1 MESKILRSRLI
12 LLGVALVFIIPIL
25 VSWYLVFF
33 SDFKKGDEGTQKGE
47 LISPVI
53 PLGEPEVFNLK
64 SKTIESIN
72 GKWTLLFFVENECNQ
87 LCEDKL
93 YQLRQIR
100 LALGKDRD
108 KVDRLLVSKNKQQWS
123 QYTNSFN
130 GQKYIDPTSRDYN
143 RLIKKLNDYADLD
156 LKATYLIDP
165 YGFLMMKYPQDDNPM
180 GTIKDIETVSYTHL
194 TLPTTPYV

>member
-33 SDFKKGDEGTQKGE
+33 SDFKKGDGGTQKGE

-72 GKWTLLFFVENECNQ
+72 GKWTLLFFVENECNK

-143 RLIKKLNDYADLD
+143 RLIKKLNDYVGLD

-180 GTIKDIETVSYTHL
+180 GTIKDIERL
-194 TLPTTPYV
+194 IKNQK

>member
-33 SDFKKGDEGTQKGE
+33 SDFKKGDGGTQKGE

-93 YQLRQIR
+93 YQIRQIR

-143 RLIKKLNDYADLD
+143 RLIKKFNDYAGLD

-180 GTIKDIETVSYTHL
+180 GTIKDIERL
-194 TLPTTPYV
+194 IKNQK

>member
-33 SDFKKGDEGTQKGE
+33 SDFKKGDGGTQKGE

-143 RLIKKLNDYADLD
+143 RLIKKFNDYSGLD

-180 GTIKDIETVSYTHL
+180 GTIKDIERL
-194 TLPTTPYV
+194 IKNQK

>member
-143 RLIKKLNDYADLD
+143 RLIKKFNDYAGLD

-180 GTIKDIETVSYTHL
+180 GTIKDIERL
-194 TLPTTPYV
+194 IKNQK

>member
-33 SDFKKGDEGTQKGE
+33 SDFKKGDGGTQKGE

-64 SKTIESIN
+64 SKTIESIT

-93 YQLRQIR
+93 YQIRQIR

-143 RLIKKLNDYADLD
+143 RLIKKFNDYADLD

-180 GTIKDIETVSYTHL
+180 GTIKDIERL
-194 TLPTTPYV
+194 IKNQK

>member
-33 SDFKKGDEGTQKGE
+33 SDFKKGDGGTQKGE

-143 RLIKKLNDYADLD
+143 RLIKKFNDYVGLD

-180 GTIKDIETVSYTHL
+180 GTIKDIERL
-194 TLPTTPYV
+194 IKNQK

>member
-33 SDFKKGDEGTQKGE
+33 SDFKKGDGGTQKGE
-47 LISPVI
+47 LISPVV

-143 RLIKKLNDYADLD
+143 RLIKKFNDYAGLD

-180 GTIKDIETVSYTHL
+180 GTIKDIERL
-194 TLPTTPYV
+194 IKNQK

>member
-12 LLGVALVFIIPIL
+12 LLGLALVFLIPIL
-25 VSWYLVFF
+25 VSWYLVLF

-130 GQKYIDPTSRDYN
+130 GQKYTDPTSRDYN
-143 RLIKKLNDYADLD
+143 RLIKKFNDYAGLD

-180 GTIKDIETVSYTHL
+180 GTIKDIERL
-194 TLPTTPYV
+194 IKNQK

>member
-1 MESKILRSRLI
+1 MESKIFRSRLI

-33 SDFKKGDEGTQKGE
+33 SDFKKGDGGTQKGE

-143 RLIKKLNDYADLD
+143 GLIKKFNDYADLD

-180 GTIKDIETVSYTHL
+180 GTIKDIERL
-194 TLPTTPYV
+194 IKNQK

>member
-33 SDFKKGDEGTQKGE
+33 SDFKKGDGGTQKGE

-180 GTIKDIETVSYTHL
+180 GTIKDIERL
-194 TLPTTPYV
+194 IKNQK

>member
-33 SDFKKGDEGTQKGE
+33 SDFKKGDGGTQKGE

-64 SKTIESIN
+64 SKTIESIK

-143 RLIKKLNDYADLD
+143 RLIKKLNDYAGLD

-180 GTIKDIETVSYTHL
+180 GTIKDIERL
-194 TLPTTPYV
+194 IKNQK

>member
-33 SDFKKGDEGTQKGE
+33 SDFKKGDGGTQKGE

-93 YQLRQIR
+93 YQIRQIR

-143 RLIKKLNDYADLD
+143 RLIKKFNDYVDLD

-180 GTIKDIETVSYTHL
+180 GTIKDIERL
-194 TLPTTPYV
+194 IKNQK

>member
-33 SDFKKGDEGTQKGE
+33 SDFKKGDGGTQKGE

-72 GKWTLLFFVENECNQ
+72 GKWTLLFFVENECNK

-143 RLIKKLNDYADLD
+143 RLIKKLNDYAGLD

-180 GTIKDIETVSYTHL
+180 GTIKDIERL
-194 TLPTTPYV
+194 IKNQK

>member
-33 SDFKKGDEGTQKGE
+33 SDFKKGDGGTQKGE

-143 RLIKKLNDYADLD
+143 GLIKKFNDYAGLD

-165 YGFLMMKYPQDDNPM
+165 YGFLMMKYLQDDNPM
-180 GTIKDIETVSYTHL
+180 GTIKDIERL
-194 TLPTTPYV
+194 IKNQK

>member
-33 SDFKKGDEGTQKGE
+33 SDFKKGDGGTQKGE

-143 RLIKKLNDYADLD
+143 RLIKKFNDYAGLD

-180 GTIKDIETVSYTHL
+180 GTIKDIERL
-194 TLPTTPYV
+194 IKNQK

>member
-1 MESKILRSRLI
+1 MESKIFRSRLI

-33 SDFKKGDEGTQKGE
+33 SDFKKGDGGTQKGE

-87 LCEDKL
+87 LCEGKL

-143 RLIKKLNDYADLD
+143 RLIKKFNDYAGLD

-180 GTIKDIETVSYTHL
+180 GTIKDIERL
-194 TLPTTPYV
+194 IKNQK

>member
-33 SDFKKGDEGTQKGE
+33 SDFKKGDGGTQKGE

-87 LCEDKL
+87 LCEGKL

-143 RLIKKLNDYADLD
+143 RLIKKFNDYADLD

-180 GTIKDIETVSYTHL
+180 GTIKDIERL
-194 TLPTTPYV
+194 IKNQK

>member
-1 MESKILRSRLI
+1 MESKIFRSRLI

-33 SDFKKGDEGTQKGE
+33 SDFKKGDGGTQKGE

-143 RLIKKLNDYADLD
+143 GLIKKFNDYAGLD

-180 GTIKDIETVSYTHL
+180 GTIKDIERL
-194 TLPTTPYV
+194 IKNQK

>member
-1 MESKILRSRLI
+1 MESKIFRSRLI
-12 LLGVALVFIIPIL
+12 LLGVALVFIIPIF

-33 SDFKKGDEGTQKGE
+33 SDFKKGDGGTQKGE

-143 RLIKKLNDYADLD
+143 RLIKKFNDYAGLD

-180 GTIKDIETVSYTHL
+180 GTIKDIERL
-194 TLPTTPYV
+194 IKNQK

>member
-33 SDFKKGDEGTQKGE
+33 SDFKKGDGGTQKGE

-143 RLIKKLNDYADLD
+143 RLIKKLNDYAGLD

-180 GTIKDIETVSYTHL
+180 GTIKDIERL
-194 TLPTTPYV
+194 IKNQK

>member
-33 SDFKKGDEGTQKGE
+33 SDFKKGDGGTQKGE

-143 RLIKKLNDYADLD
+143 RLIKKFNDYADLD

-180 GTIKDIETVSYTHL
+180 GTIKDIERL
-194 TLPTTPYV
+194 IKNQK

>member
-33 SDFKKGDEGTQKGE
+33 SDFKKGDGGTQKGE
-47 LISPVI
+47 LISPII

-143 RLIKKLNDYADLD
+143 RLIKKFNDYAGLD

-180 GTIKDIETVSYTHL
+180 GTIKDIERL
-194 TLPTTPYV
+194 IKNQK

>member
-33 SDFKKGDEGTQKGE
+33 SDFKKGDGGTQKGE

-143 RLIKKLNDYADLD
+143 GLIKKFNDYAGLD

-165 YGFLMMKYPQDDNPM
+165 YGFLMMKYPQYDNPM
-180 GTIKDIETVSYTHL
+180 GTIKDIERL
-194 TLPTTPYV
+194 IKNQK

>member
-1 MESKILRSRLI
+1 MESKIFRSRLI

-33 SDFKKGDEGTQKGE
+33 SDFKKGDGGTQKGE

-72 GKWTLLFFVENECNQ
+72 GKWTLLFFVENECNK

-143 RLIKKLNDYADLD
+143 RLIKKLNDYAGLD

-180 GTIKDIETVSYTHL
+180 GTIKDIERL
-194 TLPTTPYV
+194 IKNQK

>member
-1 MESKILRSRLI
+1 MESKIFRSRLI

-143 RLIKKLNDYADLD
+143 GLIKKFNDYAGLD

-180 GTIKDIETVSYTHL
+180 GTIKDIERL
-194 TLPTTPYV
+194 IKNQK

>member
-1 MESKILRSRLI
+1 MESKIFRSRLI

-33 SDFKKGDEGTQKGE
+33 SDFKKGDGGTQKGE

-143 RLIKKLNDYADLD
+143 RLIKKFNDYAGLD

-180 GTIKDIETVSYTHL
+180 GTIKDIERL
-194 TLPTTPYV
+194 IKNQK

>member
-33 SDFKKGDEGTQKGE
+33 SDFKKGDGGTQKGE

-130 GQKYIDPTSRDYN
+130 GQKYIDPRSRDYN
-143 RLIKKLNDYADLD
+143 GLIKKFNDYAGLD

-180 GTIKDIETVSYTHL
+180 GTIKDIERL
-194 TLPTTPYV
+194 IKNQK

>member
-1 MESKILRSRLI
+1 MESKIFRSRLI

-33 SDFKKGDEGTQKGE
+33 SDFKKGDGGTQKGE

-143 RLIKKLNDYADLD
+143 RLIKKFNDYADLD

-180 GTIKDIETVSYTHL
+180 GTIKDIERL
-194 TLPTTPYV
+194 IKNQK

>member
-33 SDFKKGDEGTQKGE
+33 SDFKKGDGGTQKGE

-143 RLIKKLNDYADLD
+143 GLIKKFNDYADLD

-180 GTIKDIETVSYTHL
+180 GTIKDIERL
-194 TLPTTPYV
+194 IKNQK

>member
-143 RLIKKLNDYADLD
+143 GLIKKFNDYAGLD

-180 GTIKDIETVSYTHL
+180 GTIKDIERL
-194 TLPTTPYV
+194 IKNQK

>member
-33 SDFKKGDEGTQKGE
+33 SDFKKGDGGTQKGE

-87 LCEDKL
+87 LCEGKL

-143 RLIKKLNDYADLD
+143 RLIKKFNDYAGLD

-165 YGFLMMKYPQDDNPM
+165 YGFLMMKYPQDDDPM
-180 GTIKDIETVSYTHL
+180 GTIKDIERL
-194 TLPTTPYV
+194 IKNQK

>member
-33 SDFKKGDEGTQKGE
+33 SDFKKGDGGTQKGE

-64 SKTIESIN
+64 SKTIESIK

-143 RLIKKLNDYADLD
+143 GLIKKFNDYAGLD

-180 GTIKDIETVSYTHL
+180 GTIKDIERL
-194 TLPTTPYV
+194 IKNQK

>member
-1 MESKILRSRLI
+1 MESKVLRSRLI

-33 SDFKKGDEGTQKGE
+33 SDFKKGDGGTQKGE

-72 GKWTLLFFVENECNQ
+72 GKWTLLFFVENECNK

-143 RLIKKLNDYADLD
+143 RLIKKLNDYAGLD

-180 GTIKDIETVSYTHL
+180 GTIKDIERL
-194 TLPTTPYV
+194 IKNQK